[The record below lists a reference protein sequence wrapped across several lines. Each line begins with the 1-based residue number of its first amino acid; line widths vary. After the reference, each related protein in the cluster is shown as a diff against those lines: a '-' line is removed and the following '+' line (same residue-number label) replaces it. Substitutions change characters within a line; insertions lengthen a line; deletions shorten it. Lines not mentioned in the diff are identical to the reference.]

1 MSLSAMPLILR
12 CTTTDSRPIESRHQC
27 RRWNPE
33 HVAAK
38 AEGHPSA
45 VLGVDG
51 SEWPVAGRLA
61 NTATKPLNLSRDRQE
76 QLRRSPPPVSRCG
89 SWPRRSE
96 LGGPPPIATSPG
108 AGPGR
113 PGRSRYPAT
122 PRRSTGGGSVV
133 ASLAHNADAA

>member
-1 MSLSAMPLILR
+1 MPLILAAPQ
-12 CTTTDSRPIESRHQC
+12 PIHDRSNHDISAVSGI
-27 RRWNPE
+27 PE

-76 QLRRSPPPVSRCG
+76 QLRRLAATGEPVR
-89 SWPRRSE
+89 E
-96 LGGPPPIATSPG
+96 LAAAFGIGRATAYSYL
-108 AGPGR
+108 AG
-113 PGRSRYPAT
+113 GRSGQ
-122 PRRSTGGGSVV
+122 TGT
-133 ASLAHNADAA
+133 

>member
-12 CTTTDSRPIESRHQC
+12 CTTTDSRPIEPRHQC
-27 RRWNPE
+27 RKWNPE

-38 AEGHPSA
+38 AEGHPSG

-76 QLRRSPPPVSRCG
+76 QLRRLAATGEPVR
-89 SWPRRSE
+89 E
-96 LGGPPPIATSPG
+96 LATAFG
-108 AGPGR
+108 IGRATAYGYLAG
-113 PGRSRYPAT
+113 GRSGQ
-122 PRRSTGGGSVV
+122 TGT
-133 ASLAHNADAA
+133 